1 MHKTLIASTVAAALL
16 LPTTV
21 LAQTA
26 TPPPAAEPAPA
37 AAPASP
43 FTGNFTLASEYL
55 YRGIAQT
62 RGKAAVQG
70 GFDYAHPNG
79 FYIGTWG
86 SNISWLVDAGASGA
100 SLELDVYGG
109 YKGAINDDLGYDIGV
124 LTYNYPGSYPK
135 GFTNPDTTEI
145 YGAITWKWLTAKYSH
160 TTTNLFGAL
169 TPKGGK
175 TTGSGYLDL
184 TATFDLGDGLGVTAH
199 VGHQAVKDFSAASY
213 TDWKLGVTKD
223 VGVGVIG
230 AAVLSTDAKGNCAK
244 GEFYCFASPAGGYES
259 GKSRLLLTFGKTF

>member
-1 MHKTLIASTVAAALL
+1 MHKTLIAAALAAAFV
-16 LPTTV
+16 LPSV
-21 LAQTA
+21 GLAQTVAPA
-26 TPPPAAEPAPA
+26 TAPA
-37 AAPASP
+37 AAPAPAPSP

-62 RGKAAVQG
+62 RGKPAGQG

-86 SNISWLVDAGASGA
+86 SSISWLVDAGASGA

-109 YKGAINDDLGYDIGV
+109 YKGSVNDDVSYDIGV
-124 LTYNYPGSYPK
+124 LTYNYPGSFPK

-169 TPKGGK
+169 TPKGKK

-199 VGHQAVKDFSAASY
+199 VGHQSVKDFSAAAY

-223 VGVGVIG
+223 FGIVTAGL
-230 AAVLSTDAKGNCAK
+230 AVLSTDAKGNCAK
-244 GEFYCFASPAGGYES
+244 GEFYCFASPAGGYEA
-259 GKSRLLLTFGKTF
+259 GKSRLLLTAGKTF

>member
-1 MHKTLIASTVAAALL
+1 MTKTLIASAVAAAFL
-16 LPTTV
+16 LPSAAF
-21 LAQTA
+21 AQTA
-26 TPPPAAEPAPA
+26 APAPA
-37 AAPASP
+37 AAPAAAPEPSP
-43 FTGNFTLASEYL
+43 FTGNFMLASEYL

-70 GFDYAHPNG
+70 GFDYAHPSG

-86 SNISWLVDAGASGA
+86 SSISWLVDAGASGA

-109 YKGAINDDLGYDIGV
+109 YKGAIKDDVSYDIGL

-135 GFTNPDTTEI
+135 GFTKPDTTEV
-145 YGAITWKWLTAKYSH
+145 YGAITYKWLTAKYSH

-184 TATFDLGDGLGVTAH
+184 TGTFDLGDGLGIVAH
-199 VGHQAVKDFSAASY
+199 VGHQTVKGFSAASY

-223 VGVGVIG
+223 FGIVTAGL
-230 AAVLSTDAKGNCAK
+230 AVLSTDAKGNCAK
-244 GEFYCFASPAGGYES
+244 GEFYCFASPAGGYEA
-259 GKSRLLLTFGKTF
+259 GKGRLLLTAGKTF